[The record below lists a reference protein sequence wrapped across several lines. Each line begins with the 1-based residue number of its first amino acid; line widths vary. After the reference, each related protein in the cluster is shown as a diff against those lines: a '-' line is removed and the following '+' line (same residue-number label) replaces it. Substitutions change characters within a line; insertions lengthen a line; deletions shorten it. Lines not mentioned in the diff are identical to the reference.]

1 MSNNEEL
8 VSKTMSEYKE
18 EHDKYISL
26 VSASAE
32 EILKK
37 ALSAL
42 EDKHTEETLFHKI
55 EHETELEML
64 HESYNSKINAFKS
77 EIIKTIDAMNEE
89 YNQRCEEL
97 KEMINNFNPNDD
109 IIKTDEQTSTA
120 DDIED
125 SADEL
130 LSVAN

>member
-1 MSNNEEL
+1 MSGNDEL

-18 EHDKYISL
+18 EHDKYIEL

-64 HESYNSKINAFKS
+64 HESYNSRINAFKS

-97 KEMINNFNPNDD
+97 KEIITRFNPNDD
-109 IIKTDEQTSTA
+109 VLKSDEQTSTA
-120 DDIED
+120 DDVD
-125 SADEL
+125 DDADEL
-130 LSVAN
+130 LSATD